1 MWIATKKLK
10 VSEMTWILVGDDM
23 VVSRDD
29 VDMLKLIVTS
39 TSKSQYHI
47 KRIALTLRIKNRVS

>member
-10 VSEMTWILVGDDM
+10 VSEMIWILVGDDM

-29 VDMLKLIVTS
+29 VDMLRQTDSNINIKVPISHKENSADVTD
-39 TSKSQYHI
+39 
-47 KRIALTLRIKNRVS
+47 